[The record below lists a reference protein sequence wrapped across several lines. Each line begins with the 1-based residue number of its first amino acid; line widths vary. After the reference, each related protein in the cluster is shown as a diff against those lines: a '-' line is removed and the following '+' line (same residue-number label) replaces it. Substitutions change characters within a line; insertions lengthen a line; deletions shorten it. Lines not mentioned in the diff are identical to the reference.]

1 MSIIHGATSITPP
14 QAQTTTTTS
23 QTAKAQTLAAL
34 REQEKSA
41 AASQDPTPTYLFS
54 VEITGIS
61 VGLFTEC
68 SGIGAKRKAEPIREG
83 GLNDKVYQVA
93 GPLEFDNI
101 TLKRGLTVSRL
112 LLDWF
117 LTGMYD
123 FSVKRVNLSIIQ
135 VAPGMNKA
143 ATADN
148 ATAGGYGVIKRWNV
162 ENAFPVSWKLSDL
175 SVGNTNSVVIE
186 SLELAHEGISLS
198 SESGTALTE

>member
-14 QAQTTTTTS
+14 QAQTTTTAS

-41 AASQDPTPTYLFS
+41 AASQDPAPTYLFS

-148 ATAGGYGVIKRWNV
+148 TTAGGYGVIKRWNV